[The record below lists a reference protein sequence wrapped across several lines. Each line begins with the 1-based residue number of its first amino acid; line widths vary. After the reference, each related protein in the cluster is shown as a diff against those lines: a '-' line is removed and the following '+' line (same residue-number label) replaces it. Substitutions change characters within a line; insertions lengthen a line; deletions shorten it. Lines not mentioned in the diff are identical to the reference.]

1 MRALLYA
8 AVFVLVAFALLP
20 LLRAWG
26 RSLLSPRRS
35 RHDELVKDPVCQT
48 YIVLSRAV
56 KAEDINV
63 NAATQAL
70 EAAKT
75 ATASPHAQAEQY
87 KAQQRARAQLRIAQR
102 GRETTGA
109 HS

>member
-48 YIVLSRAV
+48 YVVRSRAV
-56 KAEDINV
+56 SRQTAAGPRYFCSAEC
-63 NAATQAL
+63 
-70 EAAKT
+70 
-75 ATASPHAQAEQY
+75 AS
-87 KAQQRARAQLRIAQR
+87 RFS
-102 GRETTGA
+102 G
-109 HS
+109 